1 MKAARKR
8 NISQRKMRRAVLP
21 RHWQEELL
29 RDWLNCLLDPAFST
43 ALRSSDT
50 NARLRGIRREIA
62 RLKNM
67 DGCFVDEDGSFYT
80 GKAVAILE
88 GQEKHLLSE
97 RKNRTYECKVLGRTA
112 RKELGNVEGAERFG
126 VSVFITYS
134 LRPTENPYD
143 VLQEDLETREVFI
156 ESKAI
161 QMRVRRLE
169 RKIRTGQHMTWHQ
182 ILQYQYRC
190 YKYFTGINLWFSRF
204 KGLPP
209 VGYLRKCLTLTS
221 HEMNMLESLVARAEI
236 LRRGRPHLRERQ

>member
-1 MKAARKR
+1 MKTARNR
-8 NISQRKMRRAVLP
+8 NISQPRMRRAVLP
-21 RHWQEELL
+21 PHWQEELL

-50 NARLRGIRREIA
+50 NARLRRVRGEIA

-67 DGCFVDEDGSFYT
+67 DSCFVDEDGSFYT

-112 RKELGNVEGAERFG
+112 RKELGNVEGAERLA
-126 VSVFITYS
+126 VSVFITRS
-134 LRPTENPYD
+134 LRPTQNPYD
-143 VLQEDLETREVFI
+143 VLHEDLATREVFI

-169 RKIRTGQHMTWHQ
+169 RKIRAGQHMTWHQ

-190 YKYFTGINLWFSRF
+190 YKYFIGVNLWFSRF
-204 KGLPP
+204 TGFPP
-209 VGYLRKCLTLTS
+209 LGYLRKCLRLTR
-221 HEMNMLESLVARAEI
+221 HEMNMLRSL
-236 LRRGRPHLRERQ
+236 LPL